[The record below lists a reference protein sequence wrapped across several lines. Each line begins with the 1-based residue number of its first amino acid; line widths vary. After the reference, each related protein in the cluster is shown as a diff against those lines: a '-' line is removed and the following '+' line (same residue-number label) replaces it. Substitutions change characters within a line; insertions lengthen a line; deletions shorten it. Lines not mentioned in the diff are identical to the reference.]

1 MASLNVT
8 FCKIGATV
16 FGSVIPVADSETA
29 VSSTL
34 TTSASN
40 TQSAACTLPF
50 VRMVSDAAHWVAIGA
65 NPDATTTTGRFYLPP
80 NQVEYMQIEIGNKV
94 AGITA

>member
-16 FGSVIPVADSETA
+16 FGHMIPVADSETA
-29 VSSTL
+29 VSATV
-34 TTSASN
+34 TTSGAN
-40 TQSAACTLPF
+40 AQSAAGTLPF
-50 VRMVSDAAHWVAIGA
+50 VRLVSDAAHWISIGA

-80 NQVEYMQIEIGNKV
+80 NTVEYFQIEVGNKV